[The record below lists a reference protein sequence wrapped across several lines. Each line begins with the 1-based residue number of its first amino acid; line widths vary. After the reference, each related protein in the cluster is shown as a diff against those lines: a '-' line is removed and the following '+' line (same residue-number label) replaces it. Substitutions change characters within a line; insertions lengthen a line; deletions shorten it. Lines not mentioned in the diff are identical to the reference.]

1 MHLFWAAPFFLNTHL
16 CFHRHHG
23 TAEHFSIFLSA
34 ECKSMCQVH
43 RSLPSQNWFIDA
55 IQETKHLFLRF
66 KISKVSDCKKFTSQS
81 IDAISRIGEPVQ
93 ETLLLVDHF
102 VGSGRFL
109 NKPSDSQDKIVCVW
123 SFPDGEL
130 LGSYKGHNGAAFLAG
145 FDCHGPLATCGWV
158 SIAILTGNMMIN
170 HQSVVV
176 EKTVLQEG

>member
-23 TAEHFSIFLSA
+23 TAENFSIFLSA

-43 RSLPSQNWFIDA
+43 RSFHHRIGLSMRYRKPNTFS
-55 IQETKHLFLRF
+55 RF
-66 KISKVSDCKKFTSQS
+66 KITKVSDCKKFISQS
-81 IDAISRIGEPVQ
+81 IDAISRIGEPLQ

-102 VGSGRFL
+102 VGSCRFL
-109 NKPSDSQDKIVCVW
+109 NRPSDSQDKIVCVW

-145 FDCHGPLATCGWV
+145 FDCRGPLATCGWV

>member
-1 MHLFWAAPFFLNTHL
+1 MQVHVSSAPF
-16 CFHRHHG
+16 
-23 TAEHFSIFLSA
+23 
-34 ECKSMCQVH
+34 
-43 RSLPSQNWFIDA
+43 LPSQNWFIDA
-55 IQETKHLFLRF
+55 IQETKHFFLRF
-66 KISKVSDCKKFTSQS
+66 KITKVSDCKKFISQS
-81 IDAISRIGEPVQ
+81 IDAISRIGEPLQ

-102 VGSGRFL
+102 VGSCRFL
-109 NKPSDSQDKIVCVW
+109 NRPSDSQDKIVCVW

-145 FDCHGPLATCGWV
+145 FDCRGPLATCGWV

>member
-23 TAEHFSIFLSA
+23 TAENSSIFLSA

-43 RSLPSQNWFIDA
+43 RSSHHRIGLSWFIDA
-55 IQETKHLFLRF
+55 IQETKHLFLGL
-66 KISKVSDCKKFTSQS
+66 KISKVSDCKKFISQS
-81 IDAISRIGEPVQ
+81 IDAISRIGESVQ
-93 ETLLLVDHF
+93 EILLLVDHF
-102 VGSGRFL
+102 VGSCRFL

-145 FDCHGPLATCGWV
+145 FDCR
-158 SIAILTGNMMIN
+158 
-170 HQSVVV
+170 
-176 EKTVLQEG
+176 LQHVGG